1 MLAISQIGETLYAC
15 GQGGQI
21 YRRVGR
27 DNWSLL
33 TDALLFDMDAYLQKK
48 ESRPLTTDPGYIDW
62 LRNFK
67 KQSPKNITLYD
78 IKGFS
83 ENAIYLCGSEDTKP
97 VLYYWDGMSLHEQK
111 VYLEET
117 ALTGILMADEDSV
130 WVCGRE
136 GVLLHGSFARGF
148 TPVIL
153 RKQLNL
159 FHMIT
164 PYRGKFVVP
173 SSVRPGGLF
182 EVDPGSSEL
191 RRFSPALPMLRGDSI
206 FYAKSVSDVLWV
218 VGQKDIF
225 RFDGNGWERIEHPDF

>member
-1 MLAISQIGETLYAC
+1 
-15 GQGGQI
+15 
-21 YRRVGR
+21 
-27 DNWSLL
+27 
-33 TDALLFDMDAYLQKK
+33 
-48 ESRPLTTDPGYIDW
+48 
-62 LRNFK
+62 
-67 KQSPKNITLYD
+67 
-78 IKGFS
+78 
-83 ENAIYLCGSEDTKP
+83 
-97 VLYYWDGMSLHEQK
+97 MSLHEQK

-191 RRFSPALPMLRGDSI
+191 RRFSPALPTLRGDSI